1 MIVELIT
8 GNVSEQLQFTA
19 VGHKRHQ
26 LWRYPI
32 ANLHIGPFSIRFS
45 QLHLIYIWRAV
56 PSVSIP
62 DSTRYSDAGFYQ
74 RNVAAAQHRDLLGFM
89 GSFWDLWDLS
99 GFLGSFWDFWGFLG
113 FLGFFWDF
121 WDFSGIFGI
130 FLIFFGSFWDS

>member
-19 VGHKRHQ
+19 VGHRRHQ

-62 DSTRYSDAGFYQ
+62 ALTRYSDAGFYQ

-89 GSFWDLWDLS
+89 RSFWDFWDLS
-99 GFLGSFWDFWGFLG
+99 DIFGIFLGFLGSFWDFRGFLG
-113 FLGFFWDF
+113 FLG
-121 WDFSGIFGI
+121 
-130 FLIFFGSFWDS
+130 SF